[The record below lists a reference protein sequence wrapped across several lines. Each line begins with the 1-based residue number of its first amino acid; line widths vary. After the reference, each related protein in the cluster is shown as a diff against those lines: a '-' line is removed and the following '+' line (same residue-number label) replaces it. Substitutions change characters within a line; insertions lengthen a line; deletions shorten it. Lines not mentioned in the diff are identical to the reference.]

1 MMIISRKKALQ
12 TLLNSFAFLPV
23 FSKSKVAK
31 RTPVATF
38 LEANKRSREY
48 TLSVFEQMPE
58 ESMEFK
64 PLPEMFSFQ
73 RHFTHC
79 IEFTAGQLTNH
90 LKIKDPF
97 ADIKWND
104 LSKAQTKQE
113 LNHFYDW
120 VDTVVKGATPAQL
133 AQTGNFGGDKE
144 VDLLRLLYICE
155 NHLIHHR
162 GALVVYLRQK
172 QIVPNGYVGW

>member
-1 MMIISRKKALQ
+1 M
-12 TLLNSFAFLPV
+12 
-23 FSKSKVAK
+23 AK
-31 RTPVATF
+31 RTAVAEF

-58 ESMEFK
+58 EDMEFK
-64 PLPEMFSFQ
+64 PLPELFSFQ

-79 IEFTAGQLTNH
+79 IEFTAGQLTAR
-90 LKIKDPF
+90 LQIKDPF
-97 ADIKWND
+97 ANIQWDK
-104 LSKAQTKQE
+104 LSKAQTKKE
-113 LNHFYDW
+113 LSRFYDLI
-120 VDTVVKGATPAQL
+120 DRVVKEATPAQL

-162 GALVVYLRQK
+162 GALMIYLRHK